1 MLNIASVNM
10 PKIKPET
17 KVLIIKNLQ
26 SKSPAEVA
34 DIFNVSKWQVERIRQ
49 RYQETGD
56 VHDRPRSGR
65 PRKTTARDDS
75 LLVRLT
81 APGGVEASDAC
92 FVKNCTS
99 DSCTQWSP
107 WSYCCPETSAKQE
120 TAKKPCC
127 VRQGQQPDGRLY
139 SRKFHFSDESLVE
152 LHLKRRQYCRRPSGA
167 RQDPRFI
174 QKTVKFGGGKIMV
187 WGYIQYGG
195 TREICKVDGNIDSAK
210 YQQIQSQLQEGSDFS
225 TGWSSLPFLRFHY
238 EVSWGEEDQGPSV
251 SSLQIWILL
260 SISGEEWRRKL
271 GGPSRRTWRSFGM
284 PTRWPSMPSSMTSST
299 SSTTLCQTGWQLFCR
314 PKEPIQD
321 MNYLTF
327 SPWWKTWLIFHLLFY
342 WLFEKDKMYWL

>member
-17 KVLIIKNLQ
+17 KVLIIKNLK

-34 DIFNVSKWQVERIRQ
+34 DIFNVSKRQVERIRK

-81 APGGVEASDAC
+81 APGGVDASDAC

-99 DSCTQWSP
+99 DSCSQWSP
-107 WSYCCPETSAKQE
+107 RSYCCPETSAKQE

-127 VRQGQQPDGRLY
+127 VRQGPQPDGRLD
-139 SRKFHFSDESLVE
+139 SRKFDFSDESSVE
-152 LHLKRRQYCRRPSGA
+152 LHPKRRQYCRRPSGA
-167 RQDPRFI
+167 RLDPRFT

-195 TREICKVDGNIDSAK
+195 AREICKVDGNIDSAK
-210 YQQIQSQLQEGSDFS
+210 YQQILASQYIPNYKRGQIFQQDGAPCHTSGSTMKFLRGKKIKVLQGWPAQSPDMNIIEHIWGRMKEEAWRTKPKNLEELWDACKVAFHAIPDDFINKLYD
-225 TGWSSLPFLRFHY
+225 SLPNRMAT
-238 EVSWGEEDQGPSV
+238 V
-251 SSLQIWILL
+251 LQAK
-260 SISGEEWRRKL
+260 G
-271 GGPSRRTWRSFGM
+271 TH
-284 PTRWPSMPSSMTSST
+284 TR
-299 SSTTLCQTGWQLFCR
+299 
-314 PKEPIQD
+314 
-321 MNYLTF
+321 Y
-327 SPWWKTWLIFHLLFY
+327 
-342 WLFEKDKMYWL
+342 